1 MSQCP
6 NSLPRPELVGL
17 QASFGF
23 GDRLGLATPGH
34 IEATKKGSLIP
45 VFAQQSVREMTRTD
59 RTPEEVM
66 LAAQKAVHEEN
77 WAQPWGA
84 DADHLKTKN
93 DVQDLAKAGFT
104 FFTID
109 PSEYVNN
116 KADHLKGS
124 DLQTAVE
131 ETITAGVFDSIEHAE
146 NVYLNKTHELSDSVL
161 TFSDRETLFR
171 AIVKYGK
178 AMAHAEQMALWIDEA
193 ETPQGY
199 EIEVSVDETETP
211 TSLLEHLFI
220 GLELKRRHV
229 DAVSV
234 APRFVGEFEKGIDFK
249 GDLEEFESKL
259 IKHVSVS
266 RYCGPYK
273 ISVHS
278 GSDKFAVYPILGR
291 VCGNLLHVK
300 TAGTSYLE
308 ALRVIARIEPDIF
321 TEIIQ
326 YSLERFETDRATY
339 HISANVSKLDA
350 PDSLTDIE
358 REDQYLNLNNG
369 RQVLHVTFGS
379 VLTKG
384 QCTDGRKF
392 RCIIMDTLQANPELH
407 RDILS
412 LHLGKH
418 IDLLQVG

>member
-1 MSQCP
+1 
-6 NSLPRPELVGL
+6 
-17 QASFGF
+17 
-23 GDRLGLATPGH
+23 
-34 IEATKKGSLIP
+34 
-45 VFAQQSVREMTRTD
+45 
-59 RTPEEVM
+59 
-66 LAAQKAVHEEN
+66 
-77 WAQPWGA
+77 
-84 DADHLKTKN
+84 LKTKE
-93 DVQDLAKAGFT
+93 DVQNLAGAGFT

-109 PSEYVNN
+109 PSDYVNN
-116 KADHLKGS
+116 SADHLKGS
-124 DLQTAVE
+124 DLQAAVDQ
-131 ETITAGVFDSIEHAE
+131 TITAGVFDSIEQAE
-146 NVYLNKTHELSDSVL
+146 SLYLNKMYELSCGALSF
-161 TFSDRETLFR
+161 TEKETLYR

-178 AMAHAEQMALWIDEA
+178 AMAHTETMARWIEES

-229 DAVSV
+229 VAISV

-249 GDLEEFESKL
+249 GDLEEFESQL
-259 IKHVSVS
+259 AKHVAVS
-266 RYCGPYK
+266 QYCGPYK

-278 GSDKFAVYPILGR
+278 GSDKFSVYPILGR

-308 ALRVIARIEPDIF
+308 ALRVIARIEPAIF

-326 YSLERFETDRATY
+326 YSLERFDSDRATY
-339 HISANVSKLDA
+339 HISADASKLEA
-350 PDSLTDIE
+350 PDSLTDAG
-358 REDQYLNLNNG
+358 REGQYLDLNDG

-384 QCTDGRKF
+384 QCADGRKF
-392 RCIIMDTLQANPELH
+392 RCAIMETLDANPELH
-407 RDILS
+407 REVLS

-418 IDLLQVG
+418 VELLQAG